1 MGWILISFILGMAIG
16 ITIMCMLFVSKDD
29 RN

>member
-1 MGWILISFILGMAIG
+1 MGWILISFIVGMLIG
-16 ITIMCMLFVSKDD
+16 VSIMCILFVSKDD